1 MPNRKFIRPES
12 AGGLVLIAAAV
23 VALLLDNSPL
33 AWLYDRLLGVPLA
46 ITLGQFGLEKPLL
59 LWIND
64 GLMAVFFLLVGLEIK
79 REVLVGELSSRA
91 KAALPLAAAVGGMVV
106 PAAVFVLLNQ
116 GQAGNLSGWAIPA
129 ATDIA
134 FALGILS
141 LLGPRVPLS
150 LKVLLTAIAI
160 VDDLGAI
167 VIIALFY
174 TAGLSWISIALAAAC
189 GVGLLLLNR
198 RGVTGY
204 APYVLVGIVMWV
216 CVLKSG
222 VHATLAGVALA
233 MAIPLRTSGS
243 VASSPLMRLEHSLQP
258 WVAFMIMPVFAF
270 ANAGI
275 PLVGMRWQD
284 LLQPLTLGIALGLF
298 VGKQLG
304 VFLAARLAVGLG
316 IAARPSGA
324 GWSHVY
330 GVALLAGVGFTMSL
344 FIGTLAFD
352 GVDQSTAVRLGVI
365 VGSLLSGVSGYLV
378 LHLSTRSVE
387 TQVASPDGSSS
398 SSLPGRSA
406 TSPSWTEAG
415 SSAS

>member
-1 MPNRKFIRPES
+1 MPIRKFIRLES
-12 AGGLVLIAAAV
+12 SGGLVLIGAAAA
-23 VALLLDNSPL
+23 ALLLDNSPL
-33 AWLYDRLLGVPLA
+33 AWLYDRLLGLPLA
-46 ITLGQFGLEKPLL
+46 ITIGQVGLEKPLL

-79 REVLVGELSSRA
+79 REVLAGELSSRA
-91 KAALPLAAAVGGMVV
+91 KAALPLAAAAGGMVA
-106 PAAVFVLLNQ
+106 PAVLFLLLNH
-116 GQAGNLSGWAIPA
+116 GQPDNLSGWAIPA

-160 VDDLGAI
+160 LDDLGAI

-174 TAGLSWISIALAAAC
+174 TAELSWISIALAAAC
-189 GVGLLLLNR
+189 GLGLLALNR
-198 RGVTGY
+198 TGVTTY
-204 APYVLVGIVMWV
+204 APYMLVGITMWV

-233 MAIPLRTSGS
+233 MAIPLRTAGP
-243 VASSPLMRLEHSLQP
+243 VTDSPLMRLEHALHP

-275 PLVGMRWQD
+275 PLLDIRWQD

-304 VFLAARLAVGLG
+304 VFLAARLAVALG
-316 IAARPSGA
+316 IADRPSGA
-324 GWSHVY
+324 SWPHVY
-330 GVALLAGVGFTMSL
+330 GVALLSGVGFTMSL

-352 GVDQSTAVRLGVI
+352 GVDKATAVRLGVI
-365 VGSLLSGVSGYLV
+365 AGSLLAGVSGHLV
-378 LHLSTRSVE
+378 LHLSTRKVE
-387 TQVASPDGSSS
+387 TTVASRALAAIAG
-398 SSLPGRSA
+398 A
-406 TSPSWTEAG
+406 EAG
-415 SSAS
+415 PRRVES

>member
-1 MPNRKFIRPES
+1 MPIRKFIRLES
-12 AGGLVLIAAAV
+12 AGGLVLMGAAAA
-23 VALLLDNSPL
+23 ALVLDNSPL
-33 AWLYDRLLGVPLA
+33 AWLYDRLLGMPLA
-46 ITLGQFGLEKPLL
+46 ITIGEFGLKKPLL

-91 KAALPLAAAVGGMVV
+91 KAALPLAAAVGGMVA
-106 PAAVFVLLNQ
+106 PAAVFVLLNS
-116 GQAGNLSGWAIPA
+116 GQPGNLAGWAIPA

-174 TAGLSWISIALAAAC
+174 TANLSWISIALAAAC
-189 GVGLLLLNR
+189 GVGLLVLNR
-198 RGVTGY
+198 KGVTGY
-204 APYVLVGIVMWV
+204 APYMLVGIVMWV

-233 MAIPLRTSGS
+233 MAIPLRTAGP
-243 VASSPLMRLEHSLQP
+243 VESSPLMRLEHALHP

-275 PLVGMRWQD
+275 PLLGMRWQD

-304 VFLAARLAVGLG
+304 VFLAARLAVALG
-316 IAARPSGA
+316 IADRPSGA
-324 GWSHVY
+324 GWSQVY
-330 GVALLAGVGFTMSL
+330 GVALLSGVGFTMSL

-352 GVDQSTAVRLGVI
+352 GVDKATAVRLGVI
-365 VGSLLSGVSGYLV
+365 VGSLLSGASGYLV
-378 LHLSTRSVE
+378 LHFCARRVE
-387 TQVASPDGSSS
+387 TTV
-398 SSLPGRSA
+398 
-406 TSPSWTEAG
+406 TSRPLTAGAGAEARALEG
-415 SSAS
+415 